1 MQGRPQGGPEN
12 RPAEPGHPPY
22 LVLVRHAPTVP
33 QAGVNSAQWN
43 LDATAAKLT
52 SALAEQ
58 MATTYPVDL
67 VVTSHEPKAVGTG
80 RTLAAGLGV
89 RSVTAPDL
97 EEHHRKRTALMEESE
112 WQRTIKRFFGSPHVL
127 LFGQETG
134 AEARHRF
141 ERGLRSVQEAHAGKR
156 LAVVSHA
163 TVLTL
168 LLAGPNGLAPYDL
181 WRTFRMPEAVVV
193 HPETL
198 KISQR
203 FAPDLPT

>member
-1 MQGRPQGGPEN
+1 M
-12 RPAEPGHPPY
+12 
-22 LVLVRHAPTVP
+22 LVRHAPTVP
-33 QAGVNSAQWN
+33 QAGVNSAQWS
-43 LDATAAKLT
+43 LDAGAAELTAE
-52 SALAEQ
+52 LAAQ
-58 MATTYPVDL
+58 LAATYPVDL

-97 EEHHRKRTALMEESE
+97 EEHHRKRTALMDGAE
-112 WQRTIKRFFGSPHVL
+112 WQRTLKRFFGSPHVL

-134 AEARHRF
+134 AEARRRF
-141 ERGLRSVQEAHAGKR
+141 ERGLRAVQASSAGGTGGTGSTGRR

-193 HPETL
+193 HPESL
-198 KISQR
+198 RIIAR
-203 FAPDLPT
+203 LAPDRAV